1 MITVERL
8 DAGLFGVY
16 LVSDINPSIPARR
29 TLRSSAR

>member
-16 LVSDINPSIPARR
+16 LVSVRPPRQGGGGPS
-29 TLRSSAR
+29 RSMA